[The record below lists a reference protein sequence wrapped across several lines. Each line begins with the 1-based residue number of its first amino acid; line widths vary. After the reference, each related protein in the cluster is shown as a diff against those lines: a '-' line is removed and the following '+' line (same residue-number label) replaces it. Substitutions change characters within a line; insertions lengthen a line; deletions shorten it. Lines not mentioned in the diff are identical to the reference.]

1 VLHLCSALGIAPART
16 AVIGDSPADMR
27 MARAAGAGRVIGVL
41 TGVADRASLEP
52 LADVVLGSI
61 ADLREA

>member
-1 VLHLCSALGIAPART
+1 
-16 AVIGDSPADMR
+16 MR

-41 TGVADRASLEP
+41 TGVGDRASLEP
-52 LADVVLGSI
+52 LADAVLGSI